1 MTNQQILQLIGRHV
15 REARLN
21 SNLTQEC
28 LAELVGIHW
37 KTISNIERGNYP
49 IAVTTFARICQYLE
63 TSPNRLLDGM
73 KPPDAVRTGRIK
85 KALARRRTPQKASR
99 SAKRS

>member
-1 MTNQQILQLIGRHV
+1 VTNQQILQLIGCHV
-15 REARLN
+15 REARLK
-21 SNLTQEC
+21 SSLTQEC

-63 TSPNRLLDGM
+63 TSPNRLLEGM
-73 KPPDAVRTGRIK
+73 KPPDAARTNRIK
-85 KALARRRTPQKASR
+85 RALARRRTPQKANR
-99 SAKRS
+99 GGTRA